1 MFSLVL
7 PFYNEEECVEEV
19 VKSLISGIRKEKI
32 PLKVV
37 LVNNG
42 STDKTGAIIE
52 KLKQNFAEV
61 SVVSVTKN
69 KGYGY
74 GILQGLTSCKT
85 PYLGFMVGDGQ
96 TEARGVVKVV
106 RALQKD
112 PSLDVCKVVRLERHD
127 GIGRQIVS
135 FTYNLLFSSIFFLP
149 MKDVNG
155 TPKFLKRDAYQKM
168 KLSSTDWFI
177 DAELILKAKLY
188 DLKLKEVPSVYHER
202 ETGQSHVKG
211 ATFVEFLKNLVV
223 FRLRMPFTLTLNK
236 QRWQR

>member
-19 VKSLISGIRKEKI
+19 VRALIACIRKEKI
-32 PLKVV
+32 PLKLV

-42 STDKTGAIIE
+42 STDQTGAIIE
-52 KLKQNFAEV
+52 KIKQTSAEV
-61 SVVSVTKN
+61 SVVNVNKN

-74 GILQGLTSCKT
+74 GILQGLSSSKT
-85 PYLGFMVGDGQ
+85 PYLGFMCGDGQ
-96 TEARGVVKVV
+96 TEASDVVRVV

-112 PSLDVCKVVRLERHD
+112 SSLDVCKIVRLERHD
-127 GIGRQIVS
+127 GLKRQIVS
-135 FTYNLLFSSIFFLP
+135 FTYNLLFSFIFFLP

-155 TPKFLKRDAYQKM
+155 TPKFLKREAYQKM

-188 DLKLKEVPSVYHER
+188 NLKLKEISSVYHER
-202 ETGQSHVKG
+202 KTGRSHFRG
-211 ATFVEFLKNLVV
+211 ATLVEFLKNLIV

-236 QRWQR
+236 QKWQ

>member
-19 VKSLISGIRKEKI
+19 IRALIACIRKEKI
-32 PLKVV
+32 LLKLV

-42 STDKTGAIIE
+42 STDQTGAIIE

-96 TEARGVVKVV
+96 TESSDVVKVV

-112 PSLDVCKVVRLERHD
+112 SSLDVCKIVRLERHD

-135 FTYNLLFSSIFFLP
+135 FTYNLLFSFIFFLP

-155 TPKFLKRDAYQKM
+155 TPKFLKRQAYQKM

-188 DLKLKEVPSVYHER
+188 NLKLKEIPSVYHQR
-202 ETGQSHVKG
+202 ETGQSHLRG
-211 ATFVEFLKNLVV
+211 ATLVEFLKNLAVY
-223 FRLRMPFTLTLNK
+223 RLRIPFTLTFNK
-236 QRWQR
+236 KRWQ

>member
-19 VKSLISGIRKEKI
+19 VKALIERIRYEKI
-32 PLKVV
+32 PLRLV

-52 KLKQNFAEV
+52 KLKQKFGEV
-61 SVVSVTKN
+61 SVVSVSKN

-74 GILQGLTSCKT
+74 GILKGLTSCKT

-96 TEARGVVKVV
+96 TEAGDVVKVV
-106 RALQKD
+106 RVLQKD
-112 PSLDVCKVVRLERHD
+112 PSLDLCKIVRLERHD
-127 GIGRQIVS
+127 GISRQIIS
-135 FTYNLLFSSIFFLP
+135 FTYNLLFSFVFFLP

-155 TPKFLKRDAYQKM
+155 TPKFLKRKAYQKM

-177 DAELILKAKLY
+177 DAELILKAKLHN
-188 DLKLKEVPSVYHER
+188 LKLKEIPSVYYQR
-202 ETGQSHVKG
+202 KTGQSHTRG
-211 ATFVEFLKNLVV
+211 ATLVEFLKNLIV

-236 QRWQR
+236 QRWQ

>member
-19 VKSLISGIRKEKI
+19 IRALIACIRKEKI
-32 PLKVV
+32 LLKLV

-42 STDKTGAIIE
+42 STDQTGAIIE

-96 TEARGVVKVV
+96 TESSDVVKVV

-112 PSLDVCKVVRLERHD
+112 SSLDVCKIVRLERHD

-135 FTYNLLFSSIFFLP
+135 FTYNLLFSFIFFLP

-155 TPKFLKRDAYQKM
+155 TPKFLKREAYQKM

-211 ATFVEFLKNLVV
+211 AAFVEFLKNIVV

-236 QRWQR
+236 KRWQ